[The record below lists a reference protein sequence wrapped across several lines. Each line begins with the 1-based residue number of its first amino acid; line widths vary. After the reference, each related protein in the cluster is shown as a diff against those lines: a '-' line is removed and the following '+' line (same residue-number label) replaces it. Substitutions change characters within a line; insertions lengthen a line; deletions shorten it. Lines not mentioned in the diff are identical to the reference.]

1 MTAIQKYRKQK
12 NMTQKQLAE
21 AVGVTQG
28 AVNQWEKGATNP
40 KIETLVVMAKLFDC
54 TLEDLVKGG

>member
-1 MTAIQKYRKQK
+1 
-12 NMTQKQLAE
+12 MTQKQLAE

>member
-28 AVNQWEKGATNP
+28 AVTQWEKGATNP

>member
-12 NMTQKQLAE
+12 HMTQQQLAD

-28 AVNQWEKGATNP
+28 AVNQWEKGVTKP
-40 KIETLVVMAKLFDC
+40 KIETLVAMSKLFGC
-54 TLEDLVKGG
+54 TLEDLVKGA